1 MPNTTSDK
9 QRDAA
14 SGPAVLAQFPRKAD
28 FCREEGVSASTV
40 ARLAEK
46 GLIRVIKTGRAARV
60 DRASWRAYLAACPRA
75 TYRVGGRQERTTP

>member
-14 SGPAVLAQFPRKAD
+14 SGPAMLAPFPRKAD

-40 ARLAEK
+40 ARLATT
-46 GLIRVIKTGRAARV
+46 GLIRVIKTGRNTRV
-60 DRASWRAYLAACPRA
+60 DRQSWYDYLNSRPTV
-75 TYRVGGRQERTTP
+75 TYRVGGRQERATT